1 MDFKLVSQ
9 YKPTGDQPQAI
20 EQLTEGVK
28 EGVAAQVLLGVTGS
42 GKTFTMA
49 NVIKNVGKPT
59 LIFSHNKTL
68 AHQLYTEMKSFFPEN
83 AVEYYV
89 SYYDYY
95 QPEAYIPSTGTY
107 IEKDLA
113 INEELDR
120 SRLAATSAL
129 LSGRK
134 DVIVV
139 SSVSCIYGMGAP
151 TSFAENILSIH
162 VDEDL
167 PQESLRR
174 KLVDML
180 YVNNDLADADELER
194 GQFRVKGETVD
205 IYLAYDEK
213 ILRVLYFD
221 DTIDC
226 IQELDVNTL
235 YPIISYEE
243 YQIYPANLFMTSKE
257 QTQQAIIDIERDLKE
272 RIDYYMDRHDP
283 EKAKQIEM
291 RVNNDLEWIR
301 ETGHCSGIENYS
313 RYFDGRAPGERPYC
327 LLDFFPDDFL
337 LIVDES
343 HQSIPQVKA
352 MWGGDRRR
360 KENLVDYAFRLP
372 AALDNRPLTLEE
384 FESLTPQTIYVSATP
399 AEYELERAE
408 GVVVE
413 QLIRPTG
420 LLDPPIEVRP
430 KQNFMDDLLEEIHRR
445 IEADERSLVITSTKR
460 QAEEVSSFFNNVGV
474 KANYIHSDV
483 DTFDRVEIINKFR
496 AGEYDVLIGI
506 NLLREGL
513 DIPEAS
519 LVAILDADYQGF
531 LRDHRS
537 LVQIIGRAARN
548 VHGLAIMYAESIT
561 ETMQRTI
568 DETNRRR
575 SKQKAYNEE
584 HGITPSQIRKTQ
596 KAINEHKKIDYQGDA
611 YIEENASL
619 AAESQVDSVYAAMSP
634 DQLKAAAERCRK
646 KMKEAAKQL
655 EFLKAEE
662 YRKEMVRLE
671 DMLSG
676 MKPQQG

>member
-1 MDFKLVSQ
+1 MNFNLKSQ
-9 YKPTGDQPQAI
+9 FKPTGDQPQAI
-20 EQLTEGVK
+20 EQLTRGVK
-28 EGVAAQVLLGVTGS
+28 EGLPAQVLLGVTGS

-68 AHQLYTEMKSFFPEN
+68 AHQLYTEMKAFFPDN

-95 QPEAYIPSTGTY
+95 QPEAYIPSTNTY

-113 INEELDR
+113 INEDLDK
-120 SRLAATSAL
+120 SRLAAVSSL

-134 DVIVV
+134 DVIIV

-151 TSFAENILSIH
+151 TSYAESILHIK

-180 YVNNDLADADELER
+180 YTNNDMAEAGELER
-194 GQFRVKGETVD
+194 GHFRVKGETID
-205 IYLAYDEK
+205 IYLAYEEK
-213 ILRVLYFD
+213 ILRISYFD
-221 DTIDC
+221 DTIDE
-226 IQELDVNTL
+226 IQELDISTL
-235 YPIISYEE
+235 YPIASYEE

-257 QTQQAIIDIERDLKE
+257 QTQKAIQMIERDLQE
-272 RIDYYMDRHDP
+272 RIDYYMERGEGDR
-283 EKAKQIEM
+283 AKQIEM

-313 RYFDGRAPGERPYC
+313 RYFDGREAGERPYC
-327 LLDFFPDDFL
+327 LLDFFPDDYL

-352 MWGGDRRR
+352 MWGGDRKR
-360 KENLVDYAFRLP
+360 KENLVEYAFRLP
-372 AALDNRPLTLEE
+372 AALDNRPLKLEE
-384 FESLTPQTIYVSATP
+384 FEQLTPQTIFVSATP

-430 KQNFMDDLLEEIHRR
+430 KQNFMDDLLEEIHKRM
-445 IEADERSLVITSTKR
+445 EADERTLVITSTKR
-460 QAEEVSSFFNNVGV
+460 QAEEVSNFFNEVNVN
-474 KANYIHSDV
+474 ANYIHSDV
-483 DTFDRVEIINKFR
+483 DTFDRVEIINNFR
-496 AGEYDVLIGI
+496 AGVYDVLIGI

-513 DIPEAS
+513 DIPEVS

-548 VHGLAIMYAESIT
+548 VNGLAIMYADTIT
-561 ETMQRTI
+561 EMMRLTI
-568 DETNRRR
+568 DETERRR
-575 SKQKAYNEE
+575 KIQQKYNEE
-584 HGITPSQIRKTQ
+584 HGITPTQIRKTQ
-596 KAINEHKKIDYQGDA
+596 TAIKEHKRVDYVGDA

-619 AAESQVDSVYAAMSP
+619 AAESEADPIYNAMTAEE
-634 DQLKAAAERCRK
+634 LRKAIERNRK
-646 KMKEAAKQL
+646 LMKEAAKKM
-655 EFLKAEE
+655 EFLQAEE
-662 YRKEMVRLE
+662 YKQEVVRLE
-671 DMLSG
+671 DLLSKKG
-676 MKPQQG
+676 EP

>member
-1 MDFKLVSQ
+1 MNFNLKSQ
-9 YKPTGDQPQAI
+9 FKPTGDQPQAI
-20 EQLTEGVK
+20 EQLTRGVK
-28 EGVAAQVLLGVTGS
+28 EGLPAQVLLGVTGS

-68 AHQLYTEMKSFFPEN
+68 AHQLYTEMKAFFPDN

-95 QPEAYIPSTGTY
+95 QPEAYIPSTNTY

-113 INEELDR
+113 INEDLDK
-120 SRLAATSAL
+120 SRLAAVSSL

-134 DVIVV
+134 DVIIV

-151 TSFAENILSIH
+151 TSYAESILHIK

-180 YVNNDLADADELER
+180 YTNNDMAEAGELER
-194 GQFRVKGETVD
+194 GHFRVKGETID
-205 IYLAYDEK
+205 IYLAYEEK
-213 ILRVLYFD
+213 ILRISYFD
-221 DTIDC
+221 DTIDE
-226 IQELDVNTL
+226 IQELDISTL
-235 YPIISYEE
+235 YPIASYEE

-257 QTQQAIIDIERDLKE
+257 QTQKAIQMIERDLQE
-272 RIDYYMDRHDP
+272 RIDYYMERGEGDR
-283 EKAKQIEM
+283 AKQIEM

-313 RYFDGRAPGERPYC
+313 RYFDGREAGERPYC
-327 LLDFFPDDFL
+327 LLDFFPDDYL

-352 MWGGDRRR
+352 MWGGDRKR
-360 KENLVDYAFRLP
+360 KENLVEYAFRLP
-372 AALDNRPLTLEE
+372 AALDNRPLKLEE
-384 FESLTPQTIYVSATP
+384 FEQLTPQTIFVSATP

-430 KQNFMDDLLEEIHRR
+430 KQNFMDDLLEEIHKRM
-445 IEADERSLVITSTKR
+445 EADERTLVITSTKR
-460 QAEEVSSFFNNVGV
+460 QAEEVSNFFNEVNVN
-474 KANYIHSDV
+474 ANYIHSDV

-496 AGEYDVLIGI
+496 AGVYDVLIGI

-513 DIPEAS
+513 DIPEVS

-548 VHGLAIMYAESIT
+548 VNGLAIMYADTIT
-561 ETMQRTI
+561 EMMRLTI
-568 DETNRRR
+568 DETERRR
-575 SKQKAYNEE
+575 KIQQKYNEE
-584 HGITPSQIRKTQ
+584 HGITPTQIRKTQ
-596 KAINEHKKIDYQGDA
+596 TAIKEHRRVDYVGDA

-619 AAESQVDSVYAAMSP
+619 AAESEADPIYNAMTAEE
-634 DQLKAAAERCRK
+634 LRKAIERNRK
-646 KMKEAAKQL
+646 LMKEAAKKM
-655 EFLKAEE
+655 EFLQAEE
-662 YRKEMVRLE
+662 YKQEVVRLE
-671 DMLSG
+671 DLLSKKG
-676 MKPQQG
+676 EP

>member
-235 YPIISYEE
+235 YPITSYEE

-671 DMLSG
+671 DMLNG
-676 MKPQQG
+676 MKP